1 MRMRILGCA
10 GGIGGS
16 HRRTTSFLVD
26 EDVLIDCGTGIGDL
40 SIAELARIDH
50 VFLTHSHLDH
60 TACLPL
66 LIDTVGDLRAAPLIV
81 HATEATSA
89 LLRAH
94 MFNGAMWPDFAKIPS
109 PVAPYLRYEA
119 LRVGEAVDLGGRRIT
134 ALPANHT
141 VPAVGYQLDSGEASL
156 VYSGDTG
163 PCPELWAAINRI
175 DNLRHLIVETA
186 FPDQLCCLAEISGHL
201 CPTMLAEQLELL
213 ERPVEIHVSHLKPGQ
228 DEITMGE
235 IEHAIGDLKPRM
247 LRSGQVIEW

>member
-16 HRRTTSFLVD
+16 ELRTTAFLVD

-66 LIDTVGDLRAAPLIV
+66 LIDTVGDLRAASLTV
-81 HATEATSA
+81 HATEATLA
-89 LLRAH
+89 LVRAH
-94 MFNGAMWPDFAKIPS
+94 MFNGTMWPDFSEIPS
-109 PVAPYLRYEA
+109 PEAPYLRYEA
-119 LRVGEAVDLGGRRIT
+119 VRVGEPVDLGGRRVT

-175 DNLRHLIVETA
+175 DNPRHLIVETA
-186 FPDQLCCLAEISGHL
+186 FPDRLRRLAEISGHL
-201 CPTMLAEQLELL
+201 CPTILAEQLELL
-213 ERPVEIHVSHLKPGQ
+213 ERSVEIHVSHLKPGQ
-228 DEITMGE
+228 AEITMRE
-235 IEHAIGDLKPRM
+235 IERAIGGLKPRM
-247 LRSGQVIEW
+247 LRNGQVIEW

>member
-1 MRMRILGCA
+1 MRMRVLGCA

-16 HRRTTSFLVD
+16 ELRTTAFLVD
-26 EDVLIDCGTGIGDL
+26 QDILVDCGTGIGDL

-66 LIDTVGDLRAAPLIV
+66 LIDTVGDLRAAPLTV
-81 HATEATSA
+81 HATEATPA
-89 LLRAH
+89 LVRAH

-109 PVAPYLRYEA
+109 PLAPYLRYEP
-119 LRVGEAVDLGGRRIT
+119 LCVGEPVDLGGRRFT

-156 VYSGDTG
+156 VYSGDTA
-163 PCPELWAAINRI
+163 PCPEQWAAINRI

-186 FPDQLCCLAEISGHL
+186 FPDRLCCLAEVSGHL
-201 CPTMLAEQLELL
+201 CPTMLAEQMERL
-213 ERPVEIHVSHLKPGQ
+213 ERPVEIHISHLKPGQ
-228 DEITMGE
+228 AEITMRE
-235 IEHAIGDLKPRM
+235 IEDAIGNLKPRM
-247 LRSGQVIEW
+247 LRNGQVIEW